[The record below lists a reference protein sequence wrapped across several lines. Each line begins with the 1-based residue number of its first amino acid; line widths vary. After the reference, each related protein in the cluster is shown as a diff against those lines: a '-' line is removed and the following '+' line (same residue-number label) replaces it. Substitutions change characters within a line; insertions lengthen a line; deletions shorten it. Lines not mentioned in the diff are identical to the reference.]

1 MSKVAG
7 ISLLVLGAS
16 AVVYP
21 FFFKK
26 EKKLTNEEI
35 LIGKGAESTCDLV
48 KIKLNLVNSEI
59 AVISPEYQKLYSKK
73 SLTDSEKQTMRELG
87 DKLRVLNPQR
97 FELQQILDNKCRQIA
112 DFSSSEC
119 SVLDGDLK
127 QISDEIAKYSAELLK
142 PTGSTKYSKD
152 TMKILRDKYNILL
165 LKKQNEFAEKNCRNN
180 LEKQNLN
187 ESGYLLSTQAEK
199 QEQNVLPSNYKEQY
213 LYIGLGSVVLLTG
226 LYIIS
231 KK

>member
-16 AVVYP
+16 AVAYP

-35 LIGKGAESTCDLV
+35 LIGKGEESACDLL

-59 AVISPEYQKLYSKK
+59 ALISPEYQKLYSKK
-73 SLTDSEKQTMRELG
+73 SLSDSEKQTMKELG
-87 DKLRVLNPQR
+87 DKLRILNPQR
-97 FELQQILDNKCRQIA
+97 LELQQSFDNKCRQIA

-152 TMKILRDKYNILL
+152 NMKILRDKYNALL
-165 LKKQNEFAEKNCRNN
+165 LKKQNEFAEKNCRNT

-226 LYIIS
+226 LYIIT

>member
-1 MSKVAG
+1 MIVDLSG
-7 ISLLVLGAS
+7 YLWSGCGGLRCLSSSLSSSLLTSLSRVRRFGVS
-16 AVVYP
+16 P
-21 FFFKK
+21 RDR
-26 EKKLTNEEI
+26 EI
-35 LIGKGAESTCDLV
+35 TVTAGRLHCCSMLIV
-48 KIKLNLVNSEI
+48 
-59 AVISPEYQKLYSKK
+59 
-73 SLTDSEKQTMRELG
+73 R
-87 DKLRVLNPQR
+87 
-97 FELQQILDNKCRQIA
+97 
-112 DFSSSEC
+112 SSEC

-127 QISDEIAKYSAELLK
+127 QVSDEIAKYSADLLK
-142 PTGSTKYSKD
+142 PTGSTKYSNS
-152 TMKILRDKYNILL
+152 TMQILRDKYNVLL
-165 LKKQNEFAEKNCRNN
+165 LKKQNEFADKKCRDV